1 MAFYWPH
8 HCIDALLASFLDRL
22 KYEFFWNV
30 SLSIYVSSWKQI
42 KHILLQV
49 NLVICIPYKTTKQQ
63 AHGHSARE
71 PVIKMERDGQWHCLE
86 TREETL
92 ENYKVYHCYCF
103 CHVITITS
111 SKCWI
116 VFWYFFRSVI
126 NNANAYTCWHERSA
140 DGLLKLKRIFLNSFD
155 KSLYVMKMYVRS
167 YYISF
172 WVSREGKVAAKRDFI
187 KDIINWFFLILLNT
201 SDSKMQFLLF
211 ICFAFFNCFFSQDVK
226 FAVGEVNTLGKMAV
240 FSRLRRDYS
249 TVSKRGGKVTSSYDQ
264 RISLTVPK
272 GCIDGKDHIVMEV

>member
-22 KYEFFWNV
+22 KYEFFLNV

-155 KSLYVMKMYVRS
+155 KSLYVMKIYVRS

-211 ICFAFFNCFFSQDVK
+211 ICFAFFNCFF
-226 FAVGEVNTLGKMAV
+226 
-240 FSRLRRDYS
+240 LR
-249 TVSKRGGKVTSSYDQ
+249 TSSLLWVKWTPWVRWRSSVVCEEITARFQNEVGKWRHHTINESAWLYQ
-264 RISLTVPK
+264 KAVLT
-272 GCIDGKDHIVMEV
+272 GKII